1 MLQIVSPGQ
10 IVPKAESVRL
20 ALVQLY
26 APIPGR
32 ASVES
37 RRNGNNSYATF
48 FPLSDS
54 HASLQFPGSLFF
66 YGKGS
71 LQRLRYCLTL
81 LQR

>member
-1 MLQIVSPGQ
+1 MLQVVSPGQ

-37 RRNGNNSYATF
+37 RRIGNIRMPLFSFVAIPLHVCNLPEACFSMVRGVCRGYATV
-48 FPLSDS
+48 
-54 HASLQFPGSLFF
+54 
-66 YGKGS
+66 
-71 LQRLRYCLTL
+71 
-81 LQR
+81 